1 MNYSLHQE
9 ASQDLDDAA
18 AYYQKQAGN
27 ILSQAFLNEFEHSVE
42 RLLRHPLL
50 VPCGEI
56 TSASS
61 SCHAFH
67 TRSFTPYPITSCTY
81 SRSHTKAAARHTGA
95 GEFNPNPNTIS
106 PTPIASALKSP
117 ITGRF

>member
-1 MNYSLHQE
+1 MNYSLHLE

-50 VPCGEI
+50 GSLWRNNKRKFVMPR
-56 TSASS
+56 
-61 SCHAFH
+61 F
-67 TRSFTPYPITSCTY
+67 PYSIIYTVSNNELRIFAVAHQ
-81 SRSHTKAAARHTGA
+81 SRRPAYWR
-95 GEFNPNPNTIS
+95 
-106 PTPIASALKSP
+106 
-117 ITGRF
+117 GRI

>member
-1 MNYSLHQE
+1 MNYSLHPE

-50 VPCGEI
+50 DSLW
-56 TSASS
+56 SAPDCSY
-61 SCHAFH
+61 
-67 TRSFTPYPITSCTY
+67 R
-81 SRSHTKAAARHTGA
+81 
-95 GEFNPNPNTIS
+95 
-106 PTPIASALKSP
+106 L
-117 ITGRF
+117 

>member
-27 ILSQAFLNEFEHSVE
+27 ILSQAFLNEFELAVK

-50 VPCGEI
+50 GTLWRNNKRKFVMPR
-56 TSASS
+56 
-61 SCHAFH
+61 F
-67 TRSFTPYPITSCTY
+67 PYSIIYTVSNNELHIFAVAHQ
-81 SRSHTKAAARHTGA
+81 SRRPAYWR
-95 GEFNPNPNTIS
+95 
-106 PTPIASALKSP
+106 
-117 ITGRF
+117 GRI

>member
-18 AYYQKQAGN
+18 AYYQKQAEN

-50 VPCGEI
+50 G
-56 TSASS
+56 S
-61 SCHAFH
+61 
-67 TRSFTPYPITSCTY
+67 
-81 SRSHTKAAARHTGA
+81 
-95 GEFNPNPNTIS
+95 
-106 PTPIASALKSP
+106 L
-117 ITGRF
+117 

>member
-27 ILSQAFLNEFEHSVE
+27 ILSQAFLNEFEHAVK

-50 VPCGEI
+50 GTLWRNNKRKFVMPR
-56 TSASS
+56 
-61 SCHAFH
+61 F
-67 TRSFTPYPITSCTY
+67 PYSIIYTATNNELRIFAVAHQ
-81 SRSHTKAAARHTGA
+81 SRRPAYWR
-95 GEFNPNPNTIS
+95 E
-106 PTPIASALKSP
+106 
-117 ITGRF
+117 RV